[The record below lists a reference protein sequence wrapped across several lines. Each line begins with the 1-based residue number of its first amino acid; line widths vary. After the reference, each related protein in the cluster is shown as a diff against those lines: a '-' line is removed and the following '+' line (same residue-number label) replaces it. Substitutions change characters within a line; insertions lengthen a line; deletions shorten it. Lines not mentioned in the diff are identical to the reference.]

1 MKKFITGAL
10 ALTTV
15 VTMSMA
21 NDDFY
26 VGVGTAMEMVDN
38 ELIDDIGTA
47 LEVKVGKKFDN
58 NFGIEGKI
66 TKTIILAED
75 DSKHTYRN
83 DGTRVNYELD
93 ILTYSI
99 WGTYTFPLTNDL
111 RLVPKVGFLKEDVT
125 LKENRGT
132 TKVDDSG
139 IVFGIDIKKSFPD
152 LGFDIY
158 AGLYTVEKDVTHL
171 SFGIEK
177 NF

>member
-1 MKKFITGAL
+1 MKRIIIGVLT
-10 ALTTV
+10 LTTV
-15 VTMSMA
+15 ATMSMA

-26 VGVGTAMEMVDN
+26 VGIGTAMEMVDN
-38 ELIDDIGTA
+38 ELIDDTGTA
-47 LEVKVGKKFDN
+47 LEVKVGKKFNN

-75 DSKHTYRN
+75 
-83 DGTRVNYELD
+83 
-93 ILTYSI
+93 
-99 WGTYTFPLTNDL
+99 
-111 RLVPKVGFLKEDVT
+111 VT

-132 TKVDDSG
+132 TKADDSG
-139 IVFGIDIKKSFPD
+139 IVFGIDIKKSFPN

-158 AGLYTVEKDVTHL
+158 AGLYTVETDVTHL